1 MAIFHLSVKIISRG
15 KGKSAVAAAA
25 YRSGEKI
32 TSDYDG
38 ITHDYTRKRGVVMTE
53 ILLPRNAP
61 ILFYNRSRLWNAVEK
76 IEKAKNAQ
84 LAREVEVSIP
94 KELNFEEGYHL
105 VKEFCQRNFVDE
117 GMIADICFHDK
128 GDGNPHAHIMLT
140 VRPFN
145 EDRSWGNKQ
154 KKVYILDENGEKIYD
169 KKKRQYKCKSV
180 PTTDWNDRGNVEKW
194 RKSWA
199 NMCNRY
205 LEKSGYDEIIDH
217 RSYERQGL
225 EILPTKHLGTAASQM
240 EKRNIKTERG
250 EFNRHI
256 KMVNKMIRF
265 YNEEIAKLKKEA
277 IQLAKNVKD
286 KVIKVARN
294 LEQLRKNILCTVYAE
309 KDNDKKME
317 QFQKL
322 IPRDMNVIKTAY
334 DLIRKQERLKEEKQA
349 YANVINAKKEKKKQ
363 KEQAVE
369 ALRAVQMELYRIDRQ
384 LRELPQFYKMYS
396 IYEMEECIEN
406 EERYEKMISRLEK
419 MADKIERN
427 KAITYLEYDIAKDKV
442 EPEDREAVAEE
453 RNKIRPEMEQKAKEE
468 LEDMYGIE
476 FDGYLFEDAVEET
489 DELLEGKGVARAE
502 EIKVDKD
509 IVERNDHKKSIYSIK
524 NLNKC
529 FLIICYETTPSL
541 LHLIVMERV

>member
-1 MAIFHLSVKIISRG
+1 MAIFHLSIKMISRG

-32 TSDYDG
+32 ISDYDG

-61 ILFYNRSRLWNAVEK
+61 IRFYNRSRLWNAVEK

-105 VKEFCQRNFVDE
+105 VKEFCQRNFVDK

-145 EDRSWGNKQ
+145 EDRSWGSKQ
-154 KKVYILDENGEKIYD
+154 KKEYILDENGEKIYD

-180 PTTDWNDRGNVEKW
+180 PTTDWNDRRNAPKW

-199 NMCNRY
+199 GMCNKY
-205 LEKSGYDEIIDH
+205 LEKSGHDERIDH

-240 EKRNIKTERG
+240 EKRNIKTDRG
-250 EFNRHI
+250 ETNRHI

-265 YNEEIAKLKKEA
+265 CNEEIARLKEETK
-277 IQLAKNVKD
+277 QLAKNVKD

-294 LEQLRKNILCTVYAE
+294 LEQLRQNFLCTVYAE
-309 KDNDKKME
+309 KDNDKKIE
-317 QFQKL
+317 QYRKFVPKEM
-322 IPRDMNVIKTAY
+322 DVIKRAY
-334 DLIRKQERLKEEKQA
+334 DLIKSQKRLSEEKVA
-349 YANVINAKKEKKKQ
+349 YVNVINTRKEKKKR
-363 KEQAVE
+363 EQLAE
-369 ALRAVQMELYRIDRQ
+369 ESLRKVNMELYQIDRE
-384 LRELPQFYKMYS
+384 LRDLSNFYKMYS
-396 IYEMEECIEN
+396 VYEMEKCIEN
-406 EERYEKMISRLEK
+406 EERYREIISRLEK
-419 MADKIERN
+419 AAAKIDMN
-427 KAITYLEYDIAKDKV
+427 KALSYLEYDIEKGKV
-442 EPEDREAVAEE
+442 ELEDKEAIEE
-453 RNKIRPEMEQKAKEE
+453 EQSKIRPEMEKEAKKG
-468 LEDMYGIE
+468 LTDIYGKE
-476 FDGYLFEDAVEET
+476 FDAELFVRAVEET
-489 DELLEGKGVARAE
+489 DEMLESKVDTRAE
-502 EIKVDKD
+502 KIEFDKYID
-509 IVERNDHKKSIYSIK
+509 IEKRI
-524 NLNKC
+524 
-529 FLIICYETTPSL
+529 
-541 LHLIVMERV
+541 R

>member
-1 MAIFHLSVKIISRG
+1 MAIFHLSVKMISRG

-38 ITHDYTRKRGVVMTE
+38 ITHDYTRKRGVMLTQ
-53 ILLPRNAP
+53 ILLPKNAP
-61 ILFYNRSRLWNAVEK
+61 VLFYNRSRLWNAVEK

-94 KELNFEEGYHL
+94 KELDFEEGYHL
-105 VKEFCQRNFVDE
+105 VKEFCQRNFVDK

-145 EDRSWGNKQ
+145 EDGSWGSKQ

-180 PTTDWNDRGNVEKW
+180 PTTDWNDRENVEKW
-194 RKSWA
+194 RQSWA
-199 NMCNRY
+199 DMCNRY
-205 LEKSGYDEIIDH
+205 LEKSGHDERIDH

-225 EILPTKHLGTAASQM
+225 EILPTKHLGTAVSQM

-286 KVIKVARN
+286 KVIKVAMN
-294 LEQLRKNILCTVYAE
+294 LERLRKNLLCTVYAE
-309 KDNDKKME
+309 KDNDKRME
-317 QFQKL
+317 QFRKL
-322 IPRDMNVIKTAY
+322 IPQDMNVIKTAY
-334 DLIRKQERLKEEKQA
+334 DLMQKRARLNEEKRS
-349 YANVINAKKEKKKQ
+349 YEMVVNARKEKKRQ
-363 KEQAVE
+363 KEQAGE
-369 ALRAVQMELYRIDRQ
+369 SLREVQMELYQIDRQ
-384 LRELPQFYKMYS
+384 LRALPQFYKMYS
-396 IYEMEECIEN
+396 MYEMEECIEN
-406 EERYEKMISRLEK
+406 EERYGEVILRLEK

-427 KAITYLEYDIAKDKV
+427 KTIAYLEYDIEKDKV
-442 EPEDREAVAEE
+442 EPEDAEKVSEE
-453 RNKIRPEMEQKAKEE
+453 RIKIRPEMEKQAKAE
-468 LEDMYGIE
+468 LEDMYGRE

-489 DELLEGKGVARAE
+489 DELLDRKMAARSE
-502 EIKVDKD
+502 KIEIDKD
-509 IVERNDHKKSIYSIK
+509 MDER
-524 NLNKC
+524 
-529 FLIICYETTPSL
+529 
-541 LHLIVMERV
+541 RR